1 MHLQLPLQDQEGV
14 IPLVLQTEAWLV
26 KSSGGDKV
34 ALPINGPARTNKNI
48 SLKELHFYS

>member
-1 MHLQLPLQDQEGV
+1 MCLQIPLQDQEGV

-26 KSSGGDKV
+26 KSSGGGEM
-34 ALPINGPARTNKNI
+34 ALPINGPAHTNQNI